1 MKLIK
6 DNKVNEVNRVNN
18 GQAVGLD
25 LCKSLL
31 IELFY
36 SNIN

>member
-18 GQAVGLD
+18 GQAVGLIYFD
-25 LCKSLL
+25 FIYFVSP
-31 IELFY
+31 F
-36 SNIN
+36 